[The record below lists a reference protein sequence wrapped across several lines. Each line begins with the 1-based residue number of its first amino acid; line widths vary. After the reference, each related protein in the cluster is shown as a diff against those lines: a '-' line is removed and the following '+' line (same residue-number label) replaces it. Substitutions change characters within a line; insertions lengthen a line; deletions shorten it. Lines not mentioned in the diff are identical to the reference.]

1 MNSETVPILG
11 AIAIQS
17 VLALTVF
24 LANPR
29 HRPNQSFLLLSL
41 AAIGWLMCLYF
52 GSITTNLAASAWCI
66 REASAAGILILAAC
80 NLLRL
85 SIRERQKNWRGI
97 LLESRG
103 WTILSSEV

>member
-17 VLALTVF
+17 VLALAVF

-29 HRPNQSFLLLSL
+29 HKPNQSFLLLSL
-41 AAIGWLMCLYF
+41 AAIGWLVCLYF
-52 GSITTNLAASAWCI
+52 GSITTNLPTSSWCI
-66 REASAAGILILAAC
+66 RQACAAAILILAVF

-85 SIRERQKNWRGI
+85 AIRERHDDSPTTHRHV
-97 LLESRG
+97 R
-103 WTILSSEV
+103 